1 MVRVVKSPVLPR
13 GSIVR
18 FRHGRHAMYRV
29 TYDLGDLAGTGDRF
43 SEIEPFPNVFDDEPM
58 MMPSEML
65 ELVDEPLDASSDDDL

>member
-1 MVRVVKSPVLPR
+1 MWRRRRFSPR
-13 GSIVR
+13 GSLVR
-18 FRHGRHAMYRV
+18 FKDGRHATYRV
-29 TYDLGDLAGTGDRF
+29 TYDFGDLAGSGYRY